1 MDLSIHISLSQAGL
15 NRSLCDHV
23 TQGCSG
29 DASALFLQCPFW
41 HSCGITP
48 VLFHHWVWTHTN
60 TPTHTRQTLTSNHAF
75 LSQLY
80 DNFVLLISFLWVS
93 NLSRPEIDQVLH
105 DKGFR
110 QERPTVPVCSAIT
123 LPGLLSSTYVLSDDA
138 PWPCAFD
145 IYSASWCNSG
155 EVSLALGYAT
165 PSNNVHLWELNLQL
179 SCSDPEAFRV
189 VLQPSHLCC
198 RRW

>member
-1 MDLSIHISLSQAGL
+1 MWS
-15 NRSLCDHV
+15 CDTGV
-23 TQGCSG
+23 LRRCV
-29 DASALFLQCPFW
+29 SALFAVPLLTLLWDHPC
-41 HSCGITP
+41 SLSSLG
-48 VLFHHWVWTHTN
+48 LDTHTN

-189 VLQPSHLCC
+189 VLQPSLLCC